1 MIDFS
6 DGYSKEFKIIINNTL
21 DEIFDFFMEV
31 GSNLHYEE
39 IYATVFPIHKQDDHE
54 YGMNKLKILLRNIRD
69 DFQHQLTP
77 LDEYVL
83 YHVLYFVYD
92 SSDDEYNLDDII
104 SKQLT
109 DEVVKKI
116 ENVEPDG
123 VKLLRNTH
131 TPYDVIGIIFE
142 DVDFLEVG
150 KIFELYKEKPGVVT
164 NFFHIDLDYYKEL
177 MPDDICAEYEYI
189 KQSIN
194 STSID
199 KQNEEETTD
208 TFKNTVIS
216 MVEKFKH
223 MVEHKKGHAILNTSE
238 GPVNEK
244 GVQVLFNIIANVY
257 LENTNVLVSSEVD
270 TGRGSVDFYL
280 SVGKE
285 HRALIE
291 LKLGNHKRYTDGINY
306 QLPTYLKAE
315 DADFGVFVLICYSKE
330 QYDESNKL
338 FEAASDLSRKY
349 KMDIRFQRVNAS
361 EILKSASK
369 IKSKS
374 EMGFRNLAL
383 QIKEADSIYI
393 EEK

>member
-1 MIDFS
+1 MFIGGVRMIDFS
-6 DGYSKEFKIIINNTL
+6 DGYSKEFKIIINNVL

-39 IYATVFPIHKQDDHE
+39 IYATVFPIHKQDDQD
-54 YGMNKLKILLRNIRD
+54 YSMNKLKTLLRNIRD

-92 SSDDEYNLDDII
+92 SSDDGYNLDDII

-116 ENVEPDG
+116 EDVDPDG

-150 KIFELYKEKPGVVT
+150 KIFDLYKEKPGVVT

-199 KQNEEETTD
+199 KQSEEETTD

-216 MVEKFKH
+216 MVQEFKNAI
-223 MVEHKKGHAILNTSE
+223 EHKKGHTILNTPD
-238 GPVNEK
+238 GTVNEK
-244 GVQVLFNIIANVY
+244 GVQALFNIIAY
-257 LENTNVLVSSEVD
+257 LYLKNTNVLVNSEVD
-270 TGRGSVDFYL
+270 TGRGSVDFYF
-280 SVGKE
+280 SIGKE
-285 HRALIE
+285 YRALIE

-315 DADFGVFVLICYSKE
+315 DANFGVFVLICYTEE
-330 QYDESNKL
+330 QYEKSNKL
-338 FEAASDLSRKY
+338 YETAGDLSKEY
-349 KMDIRFQRVNAS
+349 DKDIRFERVNAS
-361 EILKSASK
+361 GMLKPASK
-369 IKSKS
+369 IKSKP
-374 EMGFRNLAL
+374 EMGF
-383 QIKEADSIYI
+383 DD
-393 EEK
+393 

>member
-1 MIDFS
+1 MINFS

-142 DVDFLEVG
+142 DVDFLRDTG
-150 KIFELYKEKPGVVT
+150 TGTLSHH
-164 NFFHIDLDYYKEL
+164 FFTTGLVWWLHSRYMGMGDGE
-177 MPDDICAEYEYI
+177 
-189 KQSIN
+189 
-194 STSID
+194 ID
-199 KQNEEETTD
+199 K
-208 TFKNTVIS
+208 V
-216 MVEKFKH
+216 
-223 MVEHKKGHAILNTSE
+223 
-238 GPVNEK
+238 
-244 GVQVLFNIIANVY
+244 
-257 LENTNVLVSSEVD
+257 
-270 TGRGSVDFYL
+270 
-280 SVGKE
+280 
-285 HRALIE
+285 
-291 LKLGNHKRYTDGINY
+291 KLYPK
-306 QLPTYLKAE
+306 
-315 DADFGVFVLICYSKE
+315 
-330 QYDESNKL
+330 
-338 FEAASDLSRKY
+338 
-349 KMDIRFQRVNAS
+349 
-361 EILKSASK
+361 
-369 IKSKS
+369 
-374 EMGFRNLAL
+374 
-383 QIKEADSIYI
+383 
-393 EEK
+393 

>member
-1 MIDFS
+1 MINFS

-142 DVDFLEVG
+142 DVDFL
-150 KIFELYKEKPGVVT
+150 
-164 NFFHIDLDYYKEL
+164 
-177 MPDDICAEYEYI
+177 
-189 KQSIN
+189 
-194 STSID
+194 
-199 KQNEEETTD
+199 
-208 TFKNTVIS
+208 
-216 MVEKFKH
+216 
-223 MVEHKKGHAILNTSE
+223 
-238 GPVNEK
+238 
-244 GVQVLFNIIANVY
+244 
-257 LENTNVLVSSEVD
+257 
-270 TGRGSVDFYL
+270 
-280 SVGKE
+280 
-285 HRALIE
+285 
-291 LKLGNHKRYTDGINY
+291 
-306 QLPTYLKAE
+306 
-315 DADFGVFVLICYSKE
+315 
-330 QYDESNKL
+330 
-338 FEAASDLSRKY
+338 
-349 KMDIRFQRVNAS
+349 
-361 EILKSASK
+361 
-369 IKSKS
+369 
-374 EMGFRNLAL
+374 
-383 QIKEADSIYI
+383 
-393 EEK
+393 

>member
-6 DGYSKEFKIIINNTL
+6 DGYSKEFKIIINNIL

-31 GSNLHYEE
+31 GSNLHYDE
-39 IYATVFPIHKQDDHE
+39 IYATVFPIHKQDDHV
-54 YGMNKLKILLRNIRD
+54 YGMNKLKTLHRNIRD
-69 DFQHQLTP
+69 DFPHQLTP

-92 SSDDEYNLDDII
+92 SSDDGFNLDDII

-116 ENVEPDG
+116 EHVDPDA

-150 KIFELYKEKPGVVT
+150 KLFGIYRNHPGVVT
-164 NFFHIDLDYYKEL
+164 DFFHVDLDYYKEL
-177 MPDDICAEYEYI
+177 MPDDISEEYEYI
-189 KQSIN
+189 KQSI
-194 STSID
+194 SSAS
-199 KQNEEETTD
+199 KVVQNEEDSTASKFKRVVIDMVQE
-208 TFKNTVIS
+208 FKNAI
-216 MVEKFKH
+216 
-223 MVEHKKGHAILNTSE
+223 EHKKGHAILNTPD
-238 GPVNEK
+238 GTVNEK
-244 GVQVLFNIIANVY
+244 GVQALFNIIANLY
-257 LENTNVLVSSEVD
+257 LKNTNVLVNSEVD
-270 TGRGSVDFYL
+270 TGRGNVDFYL
-280 SVGKE
+280 SIGKE

-330 QYDESNKL
+330 QYDESTKL
-338 FEAASDLSRKY
+338 FETASDLSKEY
-349 KMDIRFQRVNAS
+349 DKEIRFQRVNAS
-361 EILKSASK
+361 GILKSASK
-369 IKSKS
+369 IKSES
-374 EMGFRNLAL
+374 EMGF
-383 QIKEADSIYI
+383 DD
-393 EEK
+393 